1 MIRSPTPLLNTKLKE
16 LPKNTTKRD
25 LTVTGRL
32 VNDFGASE
40 TVQLALVAPGAD
52 GSEGGAVDHWR
63 KRVSPRLNMDRARDA
78 LETTEQIGA
87 QLLTPDDSKW
97 PEEMNILGDHA
108 PLALWVLGNAE
119 HLSAEASVGIIG
131 ARAATGYGSHVAGEL
146 ADGVAEQGQVVVS
159 GGSYG
164 IDAVGASCRADGRW
178 ADRRC
183 SPWRA

>member
-119 HLSAEASVGIIG
+119 HLSAEASVGSLARG
-131 ARAATGYGSHVAGEL
+131 QRPVMARMWLGSLPMVSLSRVRSWCRAAL
-146 ADGVAEQGQVVVS
+146 M
-159 GGSYG
+159 
-164 IDAVGASCRADGRW
+164 ASMLSRIVPR
-178 ADRRC
+178 
-183 SPWRA
+183 